1 MRVRSRVRLRVR
13 AQMRT
18 GLLLLSFASACT
30 GGKQEGRSGKPK
42 ADRWTV
48 PGEPPL
54 RDLVQTGTFGDARLT
69 EASGV
74 ATSVTE
80 PGVFWSQN
88 DRGNAA
94 ALFAYDSA
102 GAPRGTVR
110 VQGADNTDW
119 EAIAIGPCA
128 SGACLYIG
136 DVGDNYAA
144 RADVRVWRIQAPTT
158 SAAVTEPATALRII
172 YPGGARDIEAMWV
185 APDTS
190 IWFATKRPNPDASGK
205 LRPSQLYRVSGAA
218 WSGDAITTAELI
230 DSLPIVPGTSVSR
243 DWVTDASLSAVMP
256 GGRRRLAILTY
267 GSVYVFDAD
276 PVTGR
281 PGAQSARCAVP
292 PGERNAEGITW
303 LPDGRLMLVNEGR
316 GAKLYRGRCP

>member
-1 MRVRSRVRLRVR
+1 VAER
-13 AQMRT
+13 AQA
-18 GLLLLSFASACT
+18 LLLVLALLSACT
-30 GGKQEGRSGKPK
+30 SGNGDDKSEESKSK
-42 ADRWTV
+42 ADRWAV

-54 RDLVQTGTFGDARLT
+54 RDLVQTGTLGESRLT

-74 ATSVTE
+74 VVSPNE

-88 DRGNAA
+88 DRGNKAT
-94 ALFAYDSA
+94 LYAYDSA
-102 GAPRGTVR
+102 GAPLGAVR
-110 VQGADNTDW
+110 VQGTDNVDW

-128 SGACLYIG
+128 SGSCLYIG

-144 RADVRVWRIQAPTT
+144 RAEVRVWRVPAPVT
-158 SAAVTEPATALRII
+158 SASATDAAAALRIV
-172 YPGGARDIEAMWV
+172 YPGGARDVEAMWV

-190 IWFATKRPNPDASGK
+190 VWFATKRPNPDNTGR
-205 LRPSQLYRVSGAA
+205 LRPSQLYRVSATA
-218 WSGDAITTAELI
+218 WSGNTLATAELI

-243 DWVTDASLSAVMP
+243 DWVTDASLSNVSP
-256 GGRRRLAILTY
+256 SGRRQLAILTY
-267 GSVYVFDAD
+267 GTVYVFDAD

-281 PGAQSARCAVP
+281 PGAQVARCAVP
-292 PGERNAEGITW
+292 KGERNAEGISW

>member
-1 MRVRSRVRLRVR
+1 MLC
-13 AQMRT
+13 
-18 GLLLLSFASACT
+18 ACT
-30 GGKQEGRSGKPK
+30 SGKGESTSEKPK
-42 ADRWTV
+42 RDRWTV

-54 RDLVQTGTFGDARLT
+54 RDLVRTGTLGDARLA

-74 ATSVTE
+74 VASVTE

-88 DRGNAA
+88 DRGNKAS
-94 ALFAYDSA
+94 LYAYDSS
-102 GAPRGTVR
+102 GASRGMVR

-128 SGACLYIG
+128 IGSCLYIG

-144 RADVRVWRIQAPTT
+144 RAQVRVWRIAAPVT
-158 SAAVTEPATALRII
+158 SASATEPPDALRIV
-172 YPGGARDIEAMWV
+172 YPGGARDVEAMWV

-190 IWFATKRPNPDASGK
+190 VWFATKRPNPDASGR
-205 LRPSQLYRVSGAA
+205 LRPSQLYRVPAAA
-218 WSGDAITTAELI
+218 WSGGAIATAELM

-243 DWVTDASLSAVMP
+243 DWVTDASLSAVRP
-256 GGRRRLAILTY
+256 DGRRQLAILTY

-276 PVTGR
+276 PLTGR
-281 PGAQSARCAVP
+281 PGAQMARCAVP
-292 PGERNAEGITW
+292 PGERNAEGISW

-316 GAKLYRGRCP
+316 GAALYRGRCP

>member
-1 MRVRSRVRLRVR
+1 MPER
-13 AQMRT
+13 ARA
-18 GLLLLSFASACT
+18 LLLVLSLLSACS
-30 GGKQEGRSGKPK
+30 SGKGDSSAEKPK
-42 ADRWTV
+42 RDRWTV

-54 RDLVQTGTFGDARLT
+54 RDLVRTGVLGNARLT

-74 ATSVTE
+74 VASVTV

-94 ALFAYDSA
+94 ILYAYDSS
-102 GAPRGTVR
+102 GVPLGTVR
-110 VQGADNTDW
+110 VRGADNTDW

-128 SGACLYIG
+128 SGSCLYIG

-144 RADVRVWRIQAPTT
+144 RAEVRVWRVSVPVT
-158 SAAVTEPATALRII
+158 SASASETESPASLRIV
-172 YPGGARDIEAMWV
+172 YPGGARDVEAMWV

-190 IWFATKRPNPDASGK
+190 IWFATKRPNADDSGR
-205 LRPSQLYRVSGAA
+205 LRPSQLYRVPAAA
-218 WSGDAITTAELI
+218 WSGKATATAQLM

-243 DWVTDASLSAVMP
+243 DWVTDASLSGVMP
-256 GGRRRLAILTY
+256 TGRRLVAILTY

-281 PGAQSARCAVP
+281 PGAQVARCAVP
-292 PGERNAEGITW
+292 QGERNAEGITW
-303 LPDGRLMLVNEGR
+303 LTDGRLMLVNEGR
-316 GAKLYRGRCP
+316 GAALYRGRCP